1 MSKSIGFIGG
11 GAMATGII
19 KGILSAN
26 TLTAEEI
33 YVKELMPERQVY
45 LKETYGLQLADSLK
59 ELAEKAKVLVLA
71 VRPQDAEKAAREL
84 SEVITQDHVLVS
96 ICAGIK
102 IEKLSGW
109 IGEKVTYARIMPNTM
124 TEIKRGYSALTFS
137 KNASEE
143 AKQSV
148 QRITDSIGSTLVIP
162 EKQFDAFTALSCA
175 GPEWLL
181 LLQQL

>member
-33 YVKELMPERQVY
+33 YVKELLPERQVY

-71 VRPQDAEKAAREL
+71 VCPPGCRE
-84 SEVITQDHVLVS
+84 SS
-96 ICAGIK
+96 
-102 IEKLSGW
+102 
-109 IGEKVTYARIMPNTM
+109 
-124 TEIKRGYSALTFS
+124 KR
-137 KNASEE
+137 
-143 AKQSV
+143 
-148 QRITDSIGSTLVIP
+148 
-162 EKQFDAFTALSCA
+162 AF
-175 GPEWLL
+175 
-181 LLQQL
+181 

>member
-33 YVKELMPERQVY
+33 YVKELLPERQAY

-84 SEVITQDHVLVS
+84 SKNPLSV
-96 ICAGIK
+96 GIHLCRDPDR
-102 IEKLSGW
+102 ETVRLDW
-109 IGEKVTYARIMPNTM
+109 
-124 TEIKRGYSALTFS
+124 
-137 KNASEE
+137 
-143 AKQSV
+143 
-148 QRITDSIGSTLVIP
+148 
-162 EKQFDAFTALSCA
+162 
-175 GPEWLL
+175 
-181 LLQQL
+181 

>member
-33 YVKELMPERQVY
+33 YVKELLPERQVY

-84 SEVITQDHVLVS
+84 SEVIHAGS
-96 ICAGIK
+96 CAGIYLCRDK
-102 IEKLSGW
+102 D
-109 IGEKVTYARIMPNTM
+109 R
-124 TEIKRGYSALTFS
+124 EIVRLD
-137 KNASEE
+137 
-143 AKQSV
+143 
-148 QRITDSIGSTLVIP
+148 R
-162 EKQFDAFTALSCA
+162 
-175 GPEWLL
+175 
-181 LLQQL
+181 

>member
-33 YVKELMPERQVY
+33 YVKELLPERQVY

-71 VRPQDAEKAAREL
+71 VRPRMQRKQQESFPKSSHR
-84 SEVITQDHVLVS
+84 IT
-96 ICAGIK
+96 C
-102 IEKLSGW
+102 W
-109 IGEKVTYARIMPNTM
+109 YP
-124 TEIKRGYSALTFS
+124 
-137 KNASEE
+137 
-143 AKQSV
+143 SV
-148 QRITDSIGSTLVIP
+148 QESRSRNCQAGLVRKSPMQELCRIP
-162 EKQFDAFTALSCA
+162 
-175 GPEWLL
+175 
-181 LLQQL
+181 